1 MNPETTKKTLS
12 RQDVETVARVM
23 ADSFMEDPLNIAV
36 LEGVSRKKEL
46 LLAHSL
52 LHTRHAMRC
61 GTLTLL
67 EGDPRAFLIGLDSKY
82 ESRLK
87 DIGLIMNVYAKTIR
101 VLGFKDLRT
110 IFANNNKV
118 KKSVSFSW
126 QKEFIKGRYF
136 RVKIVAI
143 DKALRGSGAF
153 RRLITP
159 HIEACDAGNIPMIL
173 ETHNSNNLGI
183 YERFGFELVK
193 TLSSGTSPIRQYCMI
208 RKPAPAAKGSGR

>member
-1 MNPETTKKTLS
+1 MNATTTGKTLN
-12 RQDVETVARVM
+12 RQDVETVAGVM
-23 ADSFMEDPLNIAV
+23 ADSFMEDPLNIAI
-36 LEGVSRKKEL
+36 LEGVSKKKEL

-52 LHTRHAMRC
+52 LHTRQAIRC
-61 GTLTLL
+61 GTLNLL
-67 EGDPRAFLIGLDSKY
+67 DGDPRAFLIGLDSKY

-159 HIEACDAGNIPMIL
+159 HIEACDAGKTPMIL
-173 ETHNSNNLGI
+173 ETHNHNNLGI
-183 YERFGFELVK
+183 YRHFGFELVK
-193 TLSSGTSPIRQYCMI
+193 TISSDKSPISQYCMM
-208 RKPAPAAKGSGR
+208 REPKSEKAVP